1 MASLETTSSPQPEA
15 KGVEGAELG
24 RTNNVWQLT
33 EYLLAKAKVALAF
46 GRWLTETLILQKQI
60 LFYSERLSK

>member
-1 MASLETTSSPQPEA
+1 MASLETTSSPQPET

-33 EYLLAKAKVALAF
+33 EYLLAKAKVAFALGAGLPITDLAK
-46 GRWLTETLILQKQI
+46 TDII
-60 LFYSERLSK
+60 LFGKA